1 MDATLKEIYAL
12 VLTQWPLV
20 AAAYALLWAALIV
33 YVGLAIRRVRGL
45 ERQVEVLESALDRR
59 FGPAGGPAEP
69 PVSA

>member
-1 MDATLKEIYAL
+1 

-45 ERQVEVLESALDRR
+45 ERQLEVLESALDRR
-59 FGPAGGPAEP
+59 FGAGGGPAEP